1 MARFKRIL
9 LKLSGESLMGKQG
22 YGIDPE
28 RLSDYAKQIKE
39 ISEMGVQIGIV
50 IGGGNIFRGLSG
62 SQKGFDRVKGDQM
75 GMCATVINS
84 LALSSALG
92 AVGVKNKRRKLKQQR
107 ELNAYWKEH
116 SAEETFKK
124 K

>member
-1 MARFKRIL
+1 MARFNRIL

-50 IGGGNIFRGLSG
+50 IGGGNIGCYRCEEQGADG
-62 SQKGFDRVKGDQM
+62 HPYGADR
-75 GMCATVINS
+75 
-84 LALSSALG
+84 
-92 AVGVKNKRRKLKQQR
+92 
-107 ELNAYWKEH
+107 
-116 SAEETFKK
+116 
-124 K
+124 

>member
-39 ISEMGVQIGIV
+39 VAEMGLRWVC
-50 IGGGNIFRGLSG
+50 R
-62 SQKGFDRVKGDQM
+62 
-75 GMCATVINS
+75 
-84 LALSSALG
+84 SA
-92 AVGVKNKRRKLKQQR
+92 
-107 ELNAYWKEH
+107 
-116 SAEETFKK
+116 S
-124 K
+124 